1 MGEGGIQPMGRAGA
15 AGVAQCRSGCRYY
28 RKKERHMYS
37 RPHIPVPYGSLRA
50 KIIRKAAQFGSSG
63 RPHSLQGSGLTAG
76 QVYCLGNAL
85 GSLVTS
91 LSQWSEPQRVYHV
104 TKPPLRTSRTALRR
118 PIRFLLR
125 RPNRRQDRRSLRRSF
140 PENLITC
147 IVTLTPHVT
156 HHVQSSRDSRLSR
169 FTKCLS
175 PSLSHPL
182 SLYVRS
188 FPTLHSR
195 AAQLHSLHSCTVS
208 VVDCALSTV
217 RSNAQSAVVY
227 AQHCTVIPQEC
238 TVNAQPPLMYIR
250 PPFCTQYSSDL
261 IF

>member
-91 LSQWSEPQRVYHV
+91 LSQWSEPQRVYHDAEPGRSELKFV
-104 TKPPLRTSRTALRR
+104 CFLKMSYMVKPNKENNHVITKRYCDKISCHVRAYHHPSVRHIL
-118 PIRFLLR
+118 
-125 RPNRRQDRRSLRRSF
+125 SF
-140 PENLITC
+140 VSAYSI
-147 IVTLTPHVT
+147 LTP
-156 HHVQSSRDSRLSR
+156 
-169 FTKCLS
+169 CLS
-175 PSLSHPL
+175 IPL
-182 SLYVRS
+182 
-188 FPTLHSR
+188 
-195 AAQLHSLHSCTVS
+195 
-208 VVDCALSTV
+208 
-217 RSNAQSAVVY
+217 QS
-227 AQHCTVIPQEC
+227 
-238 TVNAQPPLMYIR
+238 
-250 PPFCTQYSSDL
+250 
-261 IF
+261 